1 MSVLCI
7 AWLVRRGDGGWGGWV
22 VQPDGPRPLLLQY
35 RGGTPVLVP
44 GEASRRLQ
52 PRDNT
57 AGGRE
62 DSLCRRGSTDGDS

>member
-1 MSVLCI
+1 
-7 AWLVRRGDGGWGGWV
+7 

-52 PRDNT
+52 PRGNN